1 MEPTPFA
8 VTSNSQLYKLKGK
21 FAGKCYKS
29 WGSQREYDMMIAA
42 GDCSVKACGR
52 ALYRNPDGEVRMG
65 GYVMKL
71 EKPLDPKTVERGQR
85 RTWMQQMISV
95 VLALHR
101 KGIVH
106 GDIKPANMLICAD
119 GKLRLCDFNEARR
132 VTEDPKTWEGATTD
146 NYVSPLRCQNTHNGQ
161 EPPPTIEDDLYG
173 LGLSIWELFKGK
185 IPFEDWYMDDIL
197 DYVKTGKTIDVD
209 EVEEQDVREII
220 RKYLRYGGAKV

>member
-1 MEPTPFA
+1 MA
-8 VTSNSQLYKLKGK
+8 VTGNSQLYKLQGE

-29 WGSQREYDMMIAA
+29 RGSQREYDMMIAA
-42 GDCSVKACGR
+42 GDCSVKAYGR
-52 ALYRNPDGEVRMG
+52 SLYRTPKGEVVMD

-71 EKPLDPKTVERGQR
+71 EEPLDPKTVEPGR
-85 RTWMQQMISV
+85 RRFWMHQMISV

-106 GDIKPANMLICAD
+106 GDIKPANMLICGD

-132 VTEDPKTWEGATTD
+132 VNEDAEIWDGATTD
-146 NYVSPLRCQNTHNGQ
+146 NYVSPSRSQNTCNGQ
-161 EPPPTIEDDLYG
+161 EPPPTVEDDLYG
-173 LGLSIWELFKGK
+173 LGLSIWELYKGK

-197 DYVKTGKTIDVD
+197 DYVKTGKTVDID
-209 EVEEQDVREII
+209 EVEEEDVREII